1 MGRDNETDQYHKL
14 SLTRRSHLT
23 GRYQEIHHTAS
34 PRTIVRKKINSLT
47 KAVHILIIISL
58 FSSLPG
64 QANLEFGGQL
74 SLAGSY
80 APENELDLFLGGRY
94 IPSLDLTIPLDS
106 LKKIDFEAS
115 ANLSGS
121 LLTAFENMKRN
132 PSSGIPA
139 TQTTGALS
147 PYRAWARYS
156 SKRSEFRIGLQKIDF
171 GSATL
176 LRPLQWFNQ
185 IDPRDPLQLTN
196 GVYGAL
202 GRYYF
207 QNNANFWAWILY
219 GNEKTRGFDAVET
232 NRSQPEFGG
241 RFQYPVPKG
250 ELAFSY
256 HHRTAN
262 SSGLSFVPQY
272 DRIPED
278 RFALDGKWDAGVGI
292 WFEAVYSHKSRDISF
307 LTHQTFL
314 NLGTD
319 YTFDLGNGLN
329 VILEHLAASF
339 DPQPMQFENTSQLT
353 AITML
358 YPLGLF
364 DNLSSVV
371 VYNWTSEDFTLFL
384 NYQHQ
389 FKHMT
394 SYLMAFYNPD
404 VPSGIQQNE
413 LVNQFSGPGI
423 RAMVVFNH

>member
-1 MGRDNETDQYHKL
+1 MTQC
-14 SLTRRSHLT
+14 
-23 GRYQEIHHTAS
+23 
-34 PRTIVRKKINSLT
+34 INGPLIRALNT
-47 KAVHILIIISL
+47 LLLILL
-58 FSSLPG
+58 ASSLLG
-64 QANLEFGGQL
+64 QAKLEFDGQL
-74 SLAGSY
+74 SLIGSI
-80 APENELDLFLGGRY
+80 APANDRDLFLGGRY
-94 IPSLDLTIPLDS
+94 IPELELALPLDS

-121 LLTAFENMKRN
+121 ILTTFQNFKRN
-132 PSSGIPA
+132 PAPGTPTA
-139 TQTTGALS
+139 QTDGNIT

-156 SKRSEFRIGLQKIDF
+156 SRQLEIRIGLQKIDF

-207 QNNANFWAWILY
+207 LNNANIWVWVLY

-232 NRSQPEFGG
+232 NRRAPEFGG

-262 SSGLSFVPQY
+262 STNLIFVPQY
-272 DRIPED
+272 EEIPED
-278 RFALDGKWDAGVGI
+278 RFAMDGKWDIGI
-292 WFEAVYSHKSRDISF
+292 GLWMEAVWVHKSRDLGIF
-307 LTHQTFL
+307 TNQAFL
-314 NLGTD
+314 NIGTD
-319 YTFDLGNGLN
+319 YTFGLGKGLN
-329 VILEHLAASF
+329 VIFEHLATTF
-339 DPQPMQFENTSQLT
+339 GRRPMQFENTAQISAL
-353 AITML
+353 TML

-371 VYNWTSEDFTLFL
+371 AYNWTSEDFTLFL

-389 FKHMT
+389 FKHVT
-394 SYLMAFYNPD
+394 GYLMAFYNPD
-404 VPSGIQQNE
+404 VQSGIQQND
-413 LVNQFSGPGI
+413 LANQFSGPGI